1 LIFHQTVAMRKTL
14 IITILAFL
22 LCLVTSANNLQDSTP
37 WQLAIDI
44 FHREYGFFCRHAQ
57 KDQLTAIYDIQT
69 FLNPL
74 LVRAEREQAWGLV
87 DSVAGVLI
95 AGTST
100 LREVRWYPLN
110 NFRGTDSVDLGRTY
124 RMWLYPK
131 TLHLK
136 DTTLQ
141 VREEYHLSSSQF
153 LFLAAQVLRIGA
165 SLPAGQYPKLDSMM
179 EVFPSILLEHHYK
192 RWIIETRS
200 FRLSG
205 WGCAKG
211 TYNHR
216 EFLALKQDRK
226 FRFKPVVCKTIF
238 DSDLMIIAGLA
249 QVLAAHAIDPARVPV
264 SAGDLAAY
272 REYLREAEAI
282 VQSRIELRPIK
293 VSYAILDGFAFDN
306 GLYRDYSDNRYALY
320 TDTMFPPK
328 GLKERKSPDAAWD
341 ISHARRFF
349 FVFYAMNQASGT
361 IPLSLPYSLYL
372 TALAHQFYYIVYSDT
387 VRMLFSNYLNGD
399 NGWYRVGY
407 HGKGSGSPP
416 YGLSQSALEGGW
428 FFLSEYYAPIGNLGK
443 KLWQQLLDDPAVYN
457 RYYGVIY
464 RNYQPVY
471 RNFSTSPSGSERFML
486 LQWLP
491 GI

>member
-1 LIFHQTVAMRKTL
+1 MKKPTIV
-14 IITILAFL
+14 IIVLFITRS
-22 LCLVTSANNLQDSTP
+22 CLYANTLQDTTP
-37 WQLAIDI
+37 WNLACGI
-44 FHREYGFFCRHAQ
+44 FHREYGFLCGHAA

-87 DSVAGVLI
+87 DSMAGVVL
-95 AGTST
+95 AGTGT

-110 NFRGTDSVDLGRTY
+110 NFRGTDSVDLGRFY

-131 TLHLK
+131 TLNLK

-165 SLPAGQYPKLDSMM
+165 SLPAGRYPKLDSLM

-192 RWIIETRS
+192 RWIMETRS

-216 EFLALKQDRK
+216 EFLRLKQDRG

-238 DSDLMIIAGLA
+238 DSDLMIMAGLA
-249 QVLAAHAIDPARVPV
+249 QVLTAHAIDPARVPV

-282 VQSRIELRPIK
+282 VQSRIELRPI
-293 VSYAILDGFAFDN
+293 ALAGNTLQGFAFDN
-306 GLYRDYSDNRYALY
+306 ELYRDYADHRYALY
-320 TDTMFPPK
+320 TDTLYPPE
-328 GLKERKSPDAAWD
+328 GMKEMRSPDAAWD

-349 FVFYAMNQASGT
+349 FVFNAMHQASGT
-361 IPLSLPYSLYL
+361 VPLTLPYPQYL
-372 TALAHQFYYIVYSDT
+372 EALGHQFYHVVYTDT
-387 VRMLFSNYLNGD
+387 VRMLFSNYLNGE

-416 YGLSQSALEGGW
+416 YSLSQSALEGGW
-428 FFLSEYYAPIGNLGK
+428 FFLSEYYPPVGELGQ
-443 KLWQQLLDDPAVYN
+443 KLWKQFREDPEVYN

-471 RNFSTSPSGSERFML
+471 RNFSTSPSGSERFVL

-491 GI
+491 GILEM

>member
-1 LIFHQTVAMRKTL
+1 MRKYLKTAFILLMMPACL
-14 IITILAFL
+14 IARDLNDTA
-22 LCLVTSANNLQDSTP
+22 P
-37 WQLAIDI
+37 WQLARGI
-44 FHREYGFFCRHAQ
+44 FHHEYGFLCRHAA

-87 DSVAGVLI
+87 DSVAGIVL
-95 AGTST
+95 AGTGT

-110 NFRGTDSVDLGRTY
+110 NFRGTDSVDLGRDY
-124 RMWLYPK
+124 RIWLYPK
-131 TLHLK
+131 QLKLK
-136 DTTLQ
+136 DTTLL

-165 SLPAGQYPKLDSMM
+165 SLPAGRFPKLDSLMQ
-179 EVFPSILLEHHYK
+179 VLPPILLEHHYK
-192 RWIIETRS
+192 RWILETRS

-205 WGCAKG
+205 WGCTKG

-216 EFLALKQDRK
+216 EFLRLKHERS

-238 DSDLMIIAGLA
+238 DSDLMIMAGLA
-249 QVLAAHAIDPARVPV
+249 QVLAANALDPVRVPV
-264 SAGDLAAY
+264 SSEDLAAY
-272 REYLREAEAI
+272 RAYLKEAEAI
-282 VQSRIELRPIK
+282 VQSRIELRPIG
-293 VSYAILDGFAFDN
+293 VAGSTLQGFAFDN
-306 GLYRDYSDNRYALY
+306 GFYRDYADHRYARY
-320 TDTMFPPK
+320 TDTLYPPDGMK
-328 GLKERKSPDAAWD
+328 DRKSPDASWD

-349 FVFYAMNQASGT
+349 FVFNAMHQASEN
-361 IPLSLPYSLYL
+361 IPLSLPYPQYL
-372 TALAHQFYYIVYSDT
+372 EALAHQFYHVAFTDT
-387 VRMLFSNYLNGD
+387 VRMLFTNYLNGD

-428 FFLSEYYAPIGNLGK
+428 FFLSEYYAPIGDLGR
-443 KLWQQLLDDPAVYN
+443 KLWQQFQDDPGVYN

-464 RNYQPVY
+464 RNYKPVY
-471 RNFSTSPSGSERFML
+471 RNFSTSTGGSERFVL

>member
-1 LIFHQTVAMRKTL
+1 MERNRIGMRKSVSL
-14 IITILAFL
+14 FILLFVCHL
-22 LCLVTSANNLQDSTP
+22 TVSSQGSSNNVP
-37 WQLAIDI
+37 WNLAQEI
-44 FHREYGFFCRHAQ
+44 FHREYGFLCRHAA

-87 DSVAGVLI
+87 DSVAGVVL
-95 AGTST
+95 AGTGT

-110 NFRGTDSVDLGRTY
+110 NFRGTDSVDLGRSY

-131 TLHLK
+131 QLILK
-136 DTTLQ
+136 DTTLL

-153 LFLAAQVLRIGA
+153 LFLAAQVLNIGA
-165 SLPAGQYPKLDSMM
+165 SIPAGKYLRLDSLMQ
-179 EVFPSILLEHHYK
+179 VFPAILLEHHYK
-192 RWIIETRS
+192 RWILETRS

-211 TYNHR
+211 RFNHL
-216 EFLALKQDRK
+216 EFLKMKQERS

-238 DSDLMIIAGLA
+238 DSDLMIMAGLA
-249 QVLAAHAIDPARVPV
+249 QVLAANALDPERVPV
-264 SAGDLAAY
+264 SPEDLAAY
-272 REYLREAEAI
+272 REYLREAEVI
-282 VQSRIELRPIK
+282 VQSRIELRPIS
-293 VSYAILDGFAFDN
+293 VADSTLQGFAFDN
-306 GLYRDYSDNRYALY
+306 GFYRDYADHRYALY
-320 TDTMFPPK
+320 TDTLYPPDGMK
-328 GLKERKSPDAAWD
+328 DRKSPDAAWD

-349 FVFYAMNQASGT
+349 FVFNAMHQASEN
-361 IPLSLPYSLYL
+361 IPLSLPYPLYL
-372 TALAHQFYYIVYSDT
+372 TALAHQFCYVVYTDT

-428 FFLSEYYAPIGNLGK
+428 FFLSEYYAPVGDLGR
-443 KLWQQLLDDPAVYN
+443 KLWQQFQDDPGVYN
-457 RYYGVIY
+457 RYYGVNY
-464 RNYQPVY
+464 RNYQPIY
-471 RNFSTSPSGSERFML
+471 RNFSISAEGSERFVL

-491 GI
+491 EI